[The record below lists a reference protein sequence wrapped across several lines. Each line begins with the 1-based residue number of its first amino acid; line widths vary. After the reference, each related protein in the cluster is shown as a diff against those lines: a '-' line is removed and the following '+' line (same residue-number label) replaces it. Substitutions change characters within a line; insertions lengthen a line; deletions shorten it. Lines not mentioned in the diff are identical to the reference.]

1 MIHIVFQEADIEVL
15 KKAQELDETLAGD
28 VQIVRDDFAVGPI
41 QNIYET
47 EGYQARRDYWKAQL
61 DYSPYNTEDLM
72 HLVDDKMTVHNL
84 KKSLDENEKE
94 EAWIWMGQ
102 NQHDVCGYYWL
113 ISQLKDYQGRISVL
127 YMNNLPFIN
136 EKGQIFYPTA
146 LHQIQPKEFLKAKKL
161 SRKVTLSEFEIDPDE
176 WKRLMDENG
185 GVRILEG
192 GKKIVSK
199 DADFYD
205 KDILAGLTNEAQKG
219 SKAMQN
225 ILGKMK
231 MKTGDVTLLNRMKT
245 LAEEGK
251 IDLIGEPSKGWKEF
265 EVKLKTAAPAE
276 TEPVNELNIQ

>member
-15 KKAQELDETLAGD
+15 KKAQELDESLAGD
-28 VQIVRDDFAVGPI
+28 VRIVRDDFAVGPI
-41 QNIYET
+41 QNIFET
-47 EGYQARRDYWKAQL
+47 EGYQARRDYWKEQV

-72 HLVDDKMTVHNL
+72 HLVDDKMMVHNL
-84 KKSLDENEKE
+84 KKSLDENDKD

-127 YMNNLPFIN
+127 YLNNLPFIN

-176 WKRLMDENG
+176 WKRLMEDNG
-185 GVRILEG
+185 AIRILEG

-205 KDILAGLTNEAQKG
+205 KDIFAGLTNEPQKG
-219 SKAMQN
+219 NKAMPN

-231 MKTGDVTLLNRMKT
+231 IKTGDVTILNRMKV

-251 IDLIGEPSKGWKEF
+251 IELTGEPSKGWKEF
-265 EVKLKTAAPAE
+265 EVKLKSAAPAE
-276 TEPVNELNIQ
+276 TEATPELNIQ

>member
-41 QNIYET
+41 QNIYEM
-47 EGYQARRDYWKAQL
+47 EGYQARRDYWKEQL

-265 EVKLKTAAPAE
+265 EVKLKTAAPTE